1 MNEINIES
9 QNTQKPPFR
18 LLQSEKSEKKP
29 LVLPFFNRISA
40 KDLVFFSRE
49 LAILLDASVPIA
61 GSLRVLNKQ
70 MSNPR
75 FKQIIKKVSSD
86 IEGGLPLSQALS
98 AYPNVF
104 NTLFISLIKTGEVSG
119 TLDKSLTYV
128 ADQLEK
134 DYNLRRKVKGALTY
148 PIFVITAMVGVL
160 ALLFTFVMP
169 KMLQMIT
176 DTQAKLP
183 ITTRGLIVVTNV
195 VSGYWWVFLVVLA
208 AIFIVFKY
216 ATSKPLGRLW
226 WDGVKMRLPMFG
238 KILQKVYLERFAR
251 NFAILVKGGV
261 PIVTS
266 LRITADAIGNTA
278 YRKVLLTV
286 ADNVENGQALGAAL
300 SDYPNFIPE
309 LVSQM
314 VEIGEQ
320 TSTIDDI
327 LMKVAAF
334 YEREAEQTVGTLT
347 QLLEP
352 VIMLVLGGVV
362 AVIVSGIL
370 LPIYN
375 LVAAQ

>member
-160 ALLFTFVMP
+160 GLLFTFVMP
-169 KMLQMIT
+169 KMLQMLT

-183 ITTRGLIVVTNV
+183 LTTRGLIVVTNV
-195 VSGYWWVFLVVLA
+195 VSGYWWVFLLVLA
-208 AIFIVFKY
+208 ATFIVFKY
-216 ATSKPLGRLW
+216 ATSKPFGRLW
-226 WDGVKMRLPMFG
+226 WDCVKMRLPMFG
-238 KILQKVYLERFAR
+238 K
-251 NFAILVKGGV
+251 
-261 PIVTS
+261 
-266 LRITADAIGNTA
+266 
-278 YRKVLLTV
+278 
-286 ADNVENGQALGAAL
+286 
-300 SDYPNFIPE
+300 
-309 LVSQM
+309 
-314 VEIGEQ
+314 
-320 TSTIDDI
+320 
-327 LMKVAAF
+327 
-334 YEREAEQTVGTLT
+334 
-347 QLLEP
+347 
-352 VIMLVLGGVV
+352 
-362 AVIVSGIL
+362 
-370 LPIYN
+370 
-375 LVAAQ
+375 